1 MGEQLTWTCLAGL
14 EDLPLPQGGQAL
26 GRLVS
31 ASGNPTAKNS
41 SSSIGPVSP
50 SMETSGTSTA
60 PNTEECPLFPVD
72 FPANHFLK
80 PGSNEA
86 RRMTVTSGRKCSG
99 LLGRQDPVGCLVRTL
114 LESSTWH
121 STKCLLTWRPK
132 ATPRG
137 RLLFQ
142 LAPLTPRT
150 DGTEFGLLPT
160 PLANEGHGGK
170 GVWKLTDVIAGKKYL
185 HPWES
190 QKLWPTPAASEARLG
205 YQDRSREVI
214 DNMGGRS
221 ATPGQL
227 NPEFVEWLMG
237 YPIGHTALKDSA
249 TQSSPKLPT
258 P

>member
-1 MGEQLTWTCLAGL
+1 
-14 EDLPLPQGGQAL
+14 
-26 GRLVS
+26 
-31 ASGNPTAKNS
+31 
-41 SSSIGPVSP
+41 
-50 SMETSGTSTA
+50 
-60 PNTEECPLFPVD
+60 
-72 FPANHFLK
+72 
-80 PGSNEA
+80 
-86 RRMTVTSGRKCSG
+86 
-99 LLGRQDPVGCLVRTL
+99 
-114 LESSTWH
+114 
-121 STKCLLTWRPK
+121 
-132 ATPRG
+132 
-137 RLLFQ
+137 LFQ

-205 YQDRSREVI
+205 YQDRSRGKKGTQKSLTTEVI